1 MTLHPIRF
9 MISHLINTAL
19 PHNLIIFFRISKS
32 PPHFLL
38 GFSRSGKLLYQRIY
52 LIDDYPCGPFALTTN
67 CMVANS
73 QDVEKSKLLYVEKSR
88 LLFIPS
94 LMKFIASPASVL
106 GV

>member
-1 MTLHPIRF
+1 
-9 MISHLINTAL
+9 
-19 PHNLIIFFRISKS
+19 
-32 PPHFLL
+32 
-38 GFSRSGKLLYQRIY
+38 
-52 LIDDYPCGPFALTTN
+52 
-67 CMVANS
+67 MVANS